1 MGTWIGRA
9 AQGESIWSNYW
20 FSPTKRIGIE
30 LRHRKVDRQ
39 FLPLGGT
46 QNDVALNSDF
56 MTKAGF
62 RLSGTVQYERWQM
75 PMLAANRQSNVTA
88 SFQIGYWPQVRS
100 K

>member
-1 MGTWIGRA
+1 
-9 AQGESIWSNYW
+9 
-20 FSPTKRIGIE
+20 
-30 LRHRKVDRQ
+30 
-39 FLPLGGT
+39 
-46 QNDVALNSDF
+46 